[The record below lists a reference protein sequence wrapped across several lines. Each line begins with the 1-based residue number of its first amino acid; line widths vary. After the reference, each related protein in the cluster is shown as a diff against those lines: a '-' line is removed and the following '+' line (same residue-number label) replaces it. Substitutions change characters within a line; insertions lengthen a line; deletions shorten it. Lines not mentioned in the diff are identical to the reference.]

1 MTRVTARSDEF
12 PLDVDLMSVG
22 QLERRGR
29 PDHGGGSRCWPRCP
43 SDRIQMKDV
52 SERSG
57 VALGTL
63 YRYFPTKQQLLAAAM
78 TAWSGLESV
87 RRPEKL
93 RADGGE
99 NNAYERVLALHRREM
114 KAFERRPYFARL
126 EIELHSSS
134 DQFVIESLDL
144 RAAAHRRMLFEL
156 MDGVPAETARVAA
169 VAIGGTMLTALA
181 LWTSGRI
188 GFAEAPAE
196 RRRRHRTGNSLN
208 GCNLEFSSCFCCHE
222 RELSLRLCENEDG
235 RTRPYLEFTYK
246 YVGVSDPGIDVSVNC
261 ESESQ

>member
-1 MTRVTARSDEF
+1 VTRVTARSDEF

-29 PDHGGGSRCWPRCP
+29 LTTAAVEMLAEMP

-114 KAFERRPYFARL
+114 KAFERRPHFARL

-188 GFAEAPAE
+188 GFAEAQ
-196 RRRRHRTGNSLN
+196 RNV
-208 GCNLEFSSCFCCHE
+208 
-222 RELSLRLCENEDG
+222 EDVIG
-235 RTRPYLEFTYK
+235 LVIR
-246 YVGVSDPGIDVSVNC
+246 
-261 ESESQ
+261 

>member
-29 PDHGGGSRCWPRCP
+29 LTTAVVEMLAEMP

-144 RAAAHRRMLFEL
+144 RAAA
-156 MDGVPAETARVAA
+156 
-169 VAIGGTMLTALA
+169 
-181 LWTSGRI
+181 
-188 GFAEAPAE
+188 
-196 RRRRHRTGNSLN
+196 RRRRHRTGNSLT

-222 RELSLRLCENEDG
+222 RELSLWLCENEDAG
-235 RTRPYLEFTYK
+235 RDLT
-246 YVGVSDPGIDVSVNC
+246 
-261 ESESQ
+261 

>member
-29 PDHGGGSRCWPRCP
+29 LTTAVVEMLAEMP

-114 KAFERRPYFARL
+114 KAFERRPYFARFGDRTPFVL
-126 EIELHSSS
+126 GSVRDRVVGSARSGTSENAVRVDGRRPGRDGEGCGRGNRRHDVDGPCAV
-134 DQFVIESLDL
+134 DQWPDRI
-144 RAAAHRRMLFEL
+144 RR
-156 MDGVPAETARVAA
+156 G
-169 VAIGGTMLTALA
+169 
-181 LWTSGRI
+181 
-188 GFAEAPAE
+188 PAE

-222 RELSLRLCENEDG
+222 RELSLRLCENEDAG
-235 RTRPYLEFTYK
+235 RDLT
-246 YVGVSDPGIDVSVNC
+246 
-261 ESESQ
+261 

>member
-29 PDHGGGSRCWPRCP
+29 LTTAVVEMLAEMP

-188 GFAEAPAE
+188 GFVEAQ
-196 RRRRHRTGNSLN
+196 RNV
-208 GCNLEFSSCFCCHE
+208 
-222 RELSLRLCENEDG
+222 EDVIG
-235 RTRPYLEFTYK
+235 LVIR
-246 YVGVSDPGIDVSVNC
+246 
-261 ESESQ
+261 